1 MNRDLAGAVNALTTR
16 WLAQA
21 GAAAKVVSGI
31 GVWPLL
37 ALIAEPADGEGRA
50 ELSAALGIGADGA
63 MDAAREVIAAV
74 DGSLAVQLA
83 AGVWTRRNLKLLEAW
98 TARLPEG
105 TRGEITGVA
114 QADAQI
120 LDAWA
125 SERTGGRIDRFP
137 LRTNADTRLVLATAL
152 LVETRWL
159 RPFTE
164 HPTTLGSGPWADRG
178 IVSYLTRRGPNLDEI
193 RVVESVC
200 GPLTDATVTGHGG
213 IDVHLV
219 LAPEHVAP
227 EQVLAAGAEAVTR
240 DGGVRGDAFT
250 EDNLGPGL
258 SMQRARAYL
267 QQDEFHLATVGFA
280 LEATHDLLR
289 SAEVFGLRAVS
300 EDNGDNHFPGIA
312 DEQLY
317 VAAASQSVMAKFSA
331 LGFEAAAVTAMS
343 MAVRGA
349 RPSPMCDVRL
359 VTASFTRPFAFYA
372 VDRATGLILVAGWVA
387 EPTTREPGADGSPF

>member
-16 WLAQA
+16 WLAHA

-105 TRGEITGVA
+105 TRGEITGVP

-137 LRTNADTRLVLATAL
+137 LRTDTDTRLVLATAL

-164 HPTTLGSGPWADRG
+164 HPTPLGSGPWADRG

-250 EDNLGPGL
+250 EDNLGPGI

-300 EDNGDNHFPGIA
+300 DATRGHFPGIA
-312 DEQLY
+312 DEELY
-317 VAAASQSVMAKFSA
+317 VGAANQSVMAKFSA
-331 LGFEAAAVTAMS
+331 LGFEAAAVTAMGVAAT
-343 MAVRGA
+343 AVRP
-349 RPSPMCDVRL
+349 RPMCDVRL

-372 VDRATGLILVAGWVA
+372 IDRATGLILVAGWVA
-387 EPTTREPGADGSPF
+387 EPATREPGADGSPF